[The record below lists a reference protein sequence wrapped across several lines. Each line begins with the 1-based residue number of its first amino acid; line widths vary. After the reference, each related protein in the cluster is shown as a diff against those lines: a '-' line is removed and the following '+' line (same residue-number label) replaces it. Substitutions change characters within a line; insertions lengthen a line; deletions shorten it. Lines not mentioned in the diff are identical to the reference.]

1 MTDDSLLPFD
11 LPSVQRKRVSAAF
24 DGGLISSDACLV
36 LLRPGKTPSGPEVRT
51 LLKHLV
57 RRIRRLLADA
67 RPARRHSPCRAARP
81 CTVRNP
87 EVAPPQ
93 DRRPRRRKGHPS
105 PHSLHIGLPERRSL
119 PPAGR
124 PSRRS
129 RPLSA
134 GAKCPDHPGP
144 SNPHS
149 ITTILKSRRQTAAQD
164 NTRRQLKLTCKTDRV
179 ESRTGAPAS
188 GSGGGSV
195 AFAPGLSP
203 APMAAFPVPAHQ
215 TGRADFPHPAFGR
228 DHAIACRRP
237 LVLGDRRVRPYSSRS
252 LVSGKRTY
260 FPDFTLCLRQS
271 HRRSRRI
278 AWRSTAL

>member
-1 MTDDSLLPFD
+1 MGYAPAQSLALPASRRCTENTVRAAA
-11 LPSVQRKRVSAAF
+11 LP
-24 DGGLISSDACLV
+24 
-36 LLRPGKTPSGPEVRT
+36 PSNGSRAIDQGPVEV
-51 LLKHLV
+51 V
-57 RRIRRLLADA
+57 AG
-67 RPARRHSPCRAARP
+67 PARTGMHTGLSAIQG
-81 CTVRNP
+81 
-87 EVAPPQ
+87 PPLRSETEPTPVIAGALGMI
-93 DRRPRRRKGHPS
+93 DS
-105 PHSLHIGLPERRSL
+105 ISL
-119 PPAGR
+119 PQQ
-124 PSRRS
+124 RRYRS
-129 RPLSA
+129 PWR
-134 GAKCPDHPGP
+134 
-144 SNPHS
+144 N
-149 ITTILKSRRQTAAQD
+149 
-164 NTRRQLKLTCKTDRV
+164 V